1 MKKNLITAIVATCL
15 VFVFYYAGTMIGA
28 IMTQNPFGSWVMFLC
43 LLGCGGVCIYTF
55 VLGIKGIKAKD
66 NLGLAIATT
75 AVSGIGMSV
84 FTIFAFSFCIYSAP
98 TLFFS

>member
-15 VFVFYYAGTMIGA
+15 VFVFYFVGTMLGA
-28 IMTQNPFGSWVMFLC
+28 IMTQNPYGLWMMFLC
-43 LLGCGGVCIYTF
+43 LLGCGGVCIYTL

-75 AVSGIGMSV
+75 AVSGIGMSS
-84 FTIFAFSFCIYSAP
+84 FTIMALNFCVYS
-98 TLFFS
+98 TSILFFG